1 MRLLEIVGMPTV
13 LQSPRSRWA
22 GAGAQRER
30 ESPDRGVRLN
40 RQLRSLSGRLRSVV
54 PFQNVTIPE

>member
-13 LQSPRSRWA
+13 LQSPRSRWS

-30 ESPDRGVRLN
+30 EAPDGCVRLN
-40 RQLRSLSGRLRSVV
+40 LQLTSLSGRLSSVV